1 MYTYGQHLSLHAVLP
16 IKPRLGGPVGRI
28 DQHRHSID
36 KVEATANDEAH
47 ARRFGRLMGAH
58 DTGQRVAVDDGERLD
73 AEHGCGGEQLIAS
86 ARAPQEAEMR
96 SEEHTSELQS
106 LMRNSYA
113 VFCLKKKNQQSFSI

>member
-1 MYTYGQHLSLHAVLP
+1 MCSLFFFFLMIRQPPSSTRTDTLFPYTTLFRS
-16 IKPRLGGPVGRI
+16 GRI

-86 ARAPQEAEMR
+86 ARAPQEAEMGCD
-96 SEEHTSELQS
+96 L
-106 LMRNSYA
+106 
-113 VFCLKKKNQQSFSI
+113 